1 MSGEEGVFVGSGAFL
16 VDRSRALDK
25 LMRFQLPNPAAF
37 ALAWARCASASGA
50 SHFTVSA
57 HAGVLTAVFDGRPLT
72 AAELEDPY
80 RCLFEKRT
88 PATDRNRQLAVGLLS
103 VLRLKPSSITLTSG
117 RSSERRRLRV
127 ESLESES
134 FEPAE
139 EGDDTVLTAS
149 WPALSYAAARE
160 AADLVRSGCIL
171 SPMEIEVDG
180 AVLPGWIEGGY
191 GRQYFQDG
199 PGSRGWVSVPSEAA
213 EESELELCWHGT
225 VIEKIVI
232 KLPLVQVRGAL
243 NDDGFTLNASQAGVV
258 RDARFAS
265 ALKRLSAPSRALIV
279 STARSLAAAPVGPFL
294 QNPFYRR
301 RWRETLERGREDAL
315 ARPFDGVVNAAHT
328 LWTMAS
334 SLDITAKEEPL
345 IRHAE
350 AVRWLRRLCA
360 RRLRPRAK
368 ASKDEALNALWS
380 APLYVG
386 ADGAPLSLD
395 ELAVQQKR
403 LSYIPFCGEPAPGL
417 SLPFRPL
424 WSVSAGE
431 ADLPAR
437 LLASPTRDVTATV
450 EQLKRDPKARGGEA
464 SFEMAGL
471 PVPLIR
477 VPLALGTVV
486 GEVGLPSIL
495 EDGARLHLL
504 TQGLPSGVVE
514 LPGRLRFEAV
524 ASDPARRWERDP
536 LTANDADLCA
546 ALCSLARTAALGL
559 YRRVAEEYEPAATS
573 ARAAAIRANLLDYL
587 GHAVQLEAVPGAR
600 RPDDWVRKVPLFEG
614 RDGFWFDHDLA
625 LKAIEAGPL
634 YAARRGQEFAWQD
647 GKNLILSPDLDRE
660 RLALLFPG
668 CVRLPIRGRSGVFA
682 LVPAST
688 ACGRPPAGGRCVAA
702 FQAGG
707 HVVHGVLPVS
717 GDASDFA
724 WESLT
729 LHPAGGGGTDL
740 RGHPELIVELL
751 LALVR
756 QAGPLLESPEDPLR
770 LFFLKALSLAPA
782 PWPGSAGK
790 SLWEALKGKPVF
802 RSPTSGGRTLED
814 VYAALHAPG
823 GRLTYAA
830 SAPATGPQPDVLL
843 DERELETLK
852 RLQPLGAESLQPFG
866 RPARL
871 RPLAA
876 PAEPEEPAPSNFL
889 SVFRGK
895 PAVRANER
903 FFIERRYAGQGLDV
917 WLGLSTR
924 LPAPPPAFIAGG
936 SADIDLS
943 RLPPLASIL
952 VDAGEAPQLDG
963 GVAVPVLM
971 DFLRQFYEEIA
982 ARWPIAK
989 RASPDYFT
997 AQRYALEALRLSAL
1011 NPGLFAGWSPV
1022 LRNLRDRKLFTAL
1035 DGGLLSLDEVSE
1047 LVAQDGVLLFAE
1059 PSMAASAADGRPV
1072 PVLRYPKIVAA
1083 LLSAKS
1089 PVKVRRFRPAAPAAP
1104 APDAARPVILLEPA
1118 PVPEAAAPFAPR
1130 AENLAERLPALE
1142 AAFRLLSGLSGR
1154 KGLKLPRRE
1163 LSDLRLGRGFDGAL
1177 LIQEGTWTLNS
1188 DDALV
1193 KAVLGSGLPPG
1204 DQGAYLASVAYTA
1217 SNRLKN
1223 IITDLD
1229 DIRFQEALADAFDP
1243 DG

>member
-1 MSGEEGVFVGSGAFL
+1 MSEEEGVFVGSGSFL
-16 VDRSRALDK
+16 VDRGRALDK

-50 SHFTVSA
+50 SHLAVSA
-57 HAGVLTAVFDGRPLT
+57 HAGVLTATFDGRPLT
-72 AAELEDPY
+72 EAELEDPY
-80 RCLFEKRT
+80 RCLFEKRA
-88 PATDRNRQLAVGLLS
+88 PGTDRNRQLAVGLLS
-103 VLRLKPSSITLTSG
+103 VLRLKPASITLTSG
-117 RSSERRRLRV
+117 RGPERRRLRV
-127 ESLESES
+127 ESLESEG
-134 FEPAE
+134 FEPAG

-160 AADLVRSGCIL
+160 AADLVRSGCVL
-171 SPMEIEVDG
+171 SPMEIAVDG
-180 AVLPGWIEGGY
+180 AVLPGWTEGGE

-199 PGSRGWVSVPSEAA
+199 PGSRGWVAVPRDAA
-213 EESELELCWHGT
+213 EESELELCWHGA
-225 VIEKIVI
+225 VIEKIAI
-232 KLPLVQVRGAL
+232 KLPLVQVRGAI

-258 RDARFAS
+258 RDARFAA
-265 ALKRLSAPSRALIV
+265 ALKRLTEPARALII

-294 QNPFYRR
+294 RDPYYRR
-301 RWRETLERGREDAL
+301 RWRQILELGREDAL

-334 SLDITAKEEPL
+334 SLDITVKEEPL
-345 IRHAE
+345 IRRAE

-368 ASKDEALNALWS
+368 ASKDEALNALWT

-386 ADGAPLSLD
+386 ADLAPLSLD

-403 LSYIPFCGEPAPGL
+403 LSYIPYCAEPAPEL
-417 SLPFRPL
+417 SMPFRPL

-431 ADLPAR
+431 ADLPGR

-450 EQLKRDPKARGGEA
+450 ELLKRDPKARGGEA
-464 SFEMAGL
+464 TFERAGL

-477 VPLALGTVV
+477 VPLSLGAVV

-495 EDGARLHLL
+495 EAGACLHLL

-514 LPGRLRFEAV
+514 LSGRLRFEAV
-524 ASDPARRWERDP
+524 VADPARRWERDP
-536 LTANDADLCA
+536 LTANDSDLCA
-546 ALCSLARTAALGL
+546 SLAALARTEALGL
-559 YRRVAEEYEPAATS
+559 YRRVAQEYEPDAAS

-587 GHAVQLEAVPGAR
+587 GYVVQREAVPDAQR
-600 RPDDWVRKVPLFEG
+600 ADDWIRKVPLFEG
-614 RDGFWFDHDLA
+614 RDGSWIDHDSA
-625 LKAIEAGPL
+625 SKAIEAGPL
-634 YAARRGQEFAWQD
+634 YAESQGQEFAWQD
-647 GKNLILSPDLDRE
+647 GKNLIQAPGLNEES
-660 RLALLFPG
+660 LASLFPG
-668 CVRLPIRGRSGVFA
+668 CARLPIRGRPGVFA
-682 LVPAST
+682 LVPET
-688 ACGRPPAGGRCVAA
+688 TDCGRSPAGGRCVAA
-702 FQAGG
+702 FQAGL

-717 GDASDFA
+717 RDASDFA

-729 LHPAGGGGTDL
+729 LHPAAGVGTGL

-751 LALVR
+751 LALLR

-770 LFFLKALSLAPA
+770 LFLLKALSLAPA

-790 SLWEALKGKPVF
+790 ALWEALKGKPVF
-802 RSPTSGGRTLED
+802 RGPSSAGRTLED

-830 SAPATGPQPDVLL
+830 SAPATGPQPDLLL
-843 DERELETLK
+843 DERELEALK

-866 RPARL
+866 RPARI
-871 RPLAA
+871 RPVAA

-895 PAVRANER
+895 PAVRAHER
-903 FFIERRYAGQGLDV
+903 FFIERRYAGRGLDV
-917 WLGLSTR
+917 WFGLSTR

-952 VDAGEAPQLDG
+952 VDAGDG
-963 GVAVPVLM
+963 SEHEGATAVPVLM
-971 DFLRQFYEEIA
+971 GFLLQFYEEIA

-989 RASPDYFT
+989 RESPDYFT

-1011 NPGLFAGWSPV
+1011 DPVLFAGWTPV
-1022 LRNLRDRKLFTAL
+1022 LRKLRDRKLFTAL

-1047 LVAQDGVLLFAE
+1047 LAAREGVLLFAD
-1059 PSMAASAADGRPV
+1059 PSMAAPAAEAPPV
-1072 PVLRYPKIVAA
+1072 PVLRYPKIVAEI
-1083 LLSAKS
+1083 LSAKV
-1089 PVKVRRFRPAAPAAP
+1089 PLKVRRFRPAAPAAP
-1104 APDAARPVILLEPA
+1104 SADAARPVILLEPA
-1118 PVPEAAAPFAPR
+1118 PPHEAAAPAAPPVT
-1130 AENLAERLPALE
+1130 LGERPPALD
-1142 AAFRLLSGLSGR
+1142 AALRLLSGLSGR

-1193 KAVLGSGLPPG
+1193 KAVLASGLPPA

-1223 IITDLD
+1223 IVTDLD

-1243 DG
+1243 GA